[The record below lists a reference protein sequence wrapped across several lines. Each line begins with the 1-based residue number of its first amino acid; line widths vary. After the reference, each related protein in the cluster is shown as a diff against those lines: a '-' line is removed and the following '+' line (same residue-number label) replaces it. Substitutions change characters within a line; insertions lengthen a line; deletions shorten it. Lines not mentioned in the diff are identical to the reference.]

1 MSRGEAEGGS
11 MKRVIRT
18 WEDAVAHD
26 KQTVAVVEVPG
37 ELVRLVFLLTK
48 RLKSND
54 RKKRAALSLLKT
66 TAKLG

>member
-1 MSRGEAEGGS
+1 MSRGEAEGS
-11 MKRVIRT
+11 SVKRVIRT

-37 ELVRLVFLLTK
+37 ELVRLVFLLSK
-48 RLKSND
+48 RLRSND
-54 RKKRAALSLLKT
+54 RKKRNVLSLLKT